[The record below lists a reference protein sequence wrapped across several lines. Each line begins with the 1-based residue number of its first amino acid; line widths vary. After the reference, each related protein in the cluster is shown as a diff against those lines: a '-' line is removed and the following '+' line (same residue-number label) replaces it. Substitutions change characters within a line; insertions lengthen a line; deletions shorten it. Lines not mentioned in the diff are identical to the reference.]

1 MRYKREAEVPAEAL
15 DPRAAGD
22 PAAEASGES
31 LSLPATAEV
40 VVQPAYSTVEDVLAR
55 GGDGPSSSSA
65 GARDVPDASSL
76 EFIGLEDCEVSMS
89 QGKWHEVNALERVQ
103 RMIEAK
109 KVEIGNSPDWKVD
122 VAEIFSPPRFTQ
134 HAGRLGLKPGCAI
147 DLSTGWGLDRPE
159 DVIKMD
165 KMIEEQPPL
174 LLTGGF
180 DCAPFRVL
188 RNINRSYLNTKENV
202 EKRQKGE
209 NHLSLCIE
217 RYRRQIKK
225 KRYFLHEHPAGAD
238 SWDEEE
244 IQRLQQEPD
253 VFTVAGPMCAWGMTI
268 HAKRKGSGLVYKD
281 TKWVTNSPE
290 IAEVLDQ
297 HCRNRRGGPIHRHV
311 ALIGGL
317 AKLAEAYPDELVVS
331 VLEGLRRQMK
341 ADGSLSSIEMYASG
355 PDPTEHLFPE
365 ESHQAV
371 DEELE
376 KYYDVISGEELPANL
391 VRDARQERKGSDT
404 VDQQNRPLHQSAE
417 VSGSAKGKDSA
428 SCALGRCQQRRS
440 IPNEVEKSNC

>member
-1 MRYKREAEVPAEAL
+1 
-15 DPRAAGD
+15 
-22 PAAEASGES
+22 
-31 LSLPATAEV
+31 
-40 VVQPAYSTVEDVLAR
+40 
-55 GGDGPSSSSA
+55 
-65 GARDVPDASSL
+65 
-76 EFIGLEDCEVSMS
+76 
-89 QGKWHEVNALERVQ
+89 
-103 RMIEAK
+103 
-109 KVEIGNSPDWKVD
+109 
-122 VAEIFSPPRFTQ
+122 
-134 HAGRLGLKPGCAI
+134 
-147 DLSTGWGLDRPE
+147 
-159 DVIKMD
+159 
-165 KMIEEQPPL
+165 
-174 LLTGGF
+174 
-180 DCAPFRVL
+180 
-188 RNINRSYLNTKENV
+188 V

-244 IQRLQQEPD
+244 MQRLQQEPD
-253 VFTVAGPMCAWGMTI
+253 VFTVAGPMCACGMSI

-317 AKLAEAYPDELVVS
+317 AKLAEAYPDELVVL

-371 DEELE
+371 DVL
-376 KYYDVISGEELPANL
+376 
-391 VRDARQERKGSDT
+391 RC
-404 VDQQNRPLHQSAE
+404 HQW
-417 VSGSAKGKDSA
+417 
-428 SCALGRCQQRRS
+428 
-440 IPNEVEKSNC
+440 

>member
-1 MRYKREAEVPAEAL
+1 M
-15 DPRAAGD
+15 
-22 PAAEASGES
+22 
-31 LSLPATAEV
+31 
-40 VVQPAYSTVEDVLAR
+40 
-55 GGDGPSSSSA
+55 
-65 GARDVPDASSL
+65 
-76 EFIGLEDCEVSMS
+76 
-89 QGKWHEVNALERVQ
+89 
-103 RMIEAK
+103 
-109 KVEIGNSPDWKVD
+109 
-122 VAEIFSPPRFTQ
+122 
-134 HAGRLGLKPGCAI
+134 
-147 DLSTGWGLDRPE
+147 
-159 DVIKMD
+159 
-165 KMIEEQPPL
+165 
-174 LLTGGF
+174 
-180 DCAPFRVL
+180 
-188 RNINRSYLNTKENV
+188 
-202 EKRQKGE
+202 
-209 NHLSLCIE
+209 
-217 RYRRQIKK
+217 
-225 KRYFLHEHPAGAD
+225 
-238 SWDEEE
+238 
-244 IQRLQQEPD
+244 
-253 VFTVAGPMCAWGMTI
+253 
-268 HAKRKGSGLVYKD
+268 
-281 TKWVTNSPE
+281 TNSPE
-290 IAEVLDQ
+290 IAAVLDQ